1 SLKNQSLLDSMQMF
15 DEADVLA
22 IHKAAHQKVDD
33 LFLSCEIGKG
43 GSCMDDIRPVFT
55 PQGLCFT
62 VSPNITVRRPGP
74 EMTLSLLLNLEVYEI
89 IPGTVADAGVIL
101 SIHDSSDTLSIQY
114 STGIHLE
121 AGKMVTI
128 PINEVRR

>member
-1 SLKNQSLLDSMQMF
+1 
-15 DEADVLA
+15 
-22 IHKAAHQKVDD
+22 
-33 LFLSCEIGKG
+33 
-43 GSCMDDIRPVFT
+43 
-55 PQGLCFT
+55 
-62 VSPNITVRRPGP
+62 P

-128 PINEVRR
+128 PINEVRRLSRYKQYCGRRAVGPFSPMQYSRAGCQWVATTLEVEKACRCHPLNSPFNQYYFGGKK